1 MNTEL
6 KKDKLSVKI
15 YDTRKQMGEK
25 AAEDAAAY
33 LKSLLSKQEQVNIIF
48 AAAPSQNEF
57 LESLSATPGIEWSRI
72 NALHM
77 DEYI

>member
-57 LESLSATPGIEWSRI
+57 L
-72 NALHM
+72 
-77 DEYI
+77 